1 MKIVKYLI
9 FYLLLILLIYSVNL
23 ALQINEKKFKV
34 HFLSPYNCASCE
46 KVLKNAFFQSSEF
59 EIFLKNISWI
69 KKAEKTYTF
78 TGLEF
83 FVEAKKPLFKISS
96 HIYYDENFEPFFSL
110 REHNKIILNIQ
121 NKDLPLSAKQQAIL
135 ISNSELKDNIKS
147 IIFHQTDGWILDFN
161 DYKVLLGKEEL
172 QARLKKITKLTNKL
186 NKKDLKNKF
195 LDLRYPK
202 GFVIKNL

>member
-9 FYLLLILLIYSVNL
+9 LYVLLILLIYSVNL
-23 ALQINEKKFKV
+23 ALRINEKKFKV
-34 HFLSPYNCASCE
+34 HFSSPYNCASCE

-78 TGLEF
+78 TGPEF

-96 HIYYDENFEPFFSL
+96 HIYYDENFKPFFSL
-110 REHNKIILNIQ
+110 NEHNKIILKIQ
-121 NKDLPLSAKQQAIL
+121 NKDLPSSAKQQAIL
-135 ISNSELKDNIKS
+135 ISNSKLREKIRGVSFSQKE
-147 IIFHQTDGWILDFN
+147 GWTLDFD
-161 DYKVLLGKEEL
+161 DYKVLLGKKEL
-172 QARLKKITKLTNKL
+172 RVRLKKIIELTNKL
-186 NKKDLKNKF
+186 NKKDLKNKY

>member
-9 FYLLLILLIYSVNL
+9 FYLLLILLIYSLNL
-23 ALQINEKKFKV
+23 ALQINQTKFKV
-34 HFLSPYNCASCE
+34 LFLSPYNCASCE

-96 HIYYDENFEPFFSL
+96 HIYYDENFEPFFFF
-110 REHNKIILNIQ
+110 
-121 NKDLPLSAKQQAIL
+121 A
-135 ISNSELKDNIKS
+135 
-147 IIFHQTDGWILDFN
+147 
-161 DYKVLLGKEEL
+161 
-172 QARLKKITKLTNKL
+172 
-186 NKKDLKNKF
+186 
-195 LDLRYPK
+195 
-202 GFVIKNL
+202 

>member
-1 MKIVKYLI
+1 MKIVKHLI
-9 FYLLLILLIYSVNL
+9 FYILLILLIYCVNL
-23 ALQINEKKFKV
+23 AFQTNEKKFKV
-34 HFLSPYNCASCE
+34 HFLSTYNCDSCE
-46 KVLKNAFFQSSEF
+46 KILKNAFFQSGEF

-69 KKAEKTYTF
+69 KKAEKTNTF
-78 TGLEF
+78 TGPEF
-83 FVEAKKPLFKISS
+83 FIEAKKPLFKISS

-110 REHNKIILNIQ
+110 YEHNKIILDIR
-121 NKDLPLSAKQQAIL
+121 NKDLPSRVKQQAIL
-135 ISNSELKDNIKS
+135 ISDSELREKIKS
-147 IIFHQTDGWILDFN
+147 VSFNQTEGWILDFE
-161 DYKVLLGKEEL
+161 DYKVLLGKKEL

>member
-1 MKIVKYLI
+1 M
-9 FYLLLILLIYSVNL
+9 LIYSVNL
-23 ALQINEKKFKV
+23 ALQINQTKFKV

-69 KKAEKTYTF
+69 KKLKKHTLLQDKNFLLKQKSHFLKSPHTF
-78 TGLEF
+78 ITM
-83 FVEAKKPLFKISS
+83 KIL
-96 HIYYDENFEPFFSL
+96 NLFSL
-110 REHNKIILNIQ
+110 HEHNKIILNIQ

-135 ISNSELKDNIKS
+135 ISNSELKDKIKS
-147 IIFHQTDGWILDFN
+147 VIFDQTEGWILDFN
-161 DYKVLLGKEEL
+161 DYKVLLGKKEL

>member
-1 MKIVKYLI
+1 MYQKKI
-9 FYLLLILLIYSVNL
+9 
-23 ALQINEKKFKV
+23 
-34 HFLSPYNCASCE
+34 LSIVYTKS
-46 KVLKNAFFQSSEF
+46 
-59 EIFLKNISWI
+59 
-69 KKAEKTYTF
+69 EKTNTF

-135 ISNSELKDNIKS
+135 ISNSELKDKIKS
-147 IIFHQTDGWILDFN
+147 VIFDQTEGWILDFN
-161 DYKVLLGKEEL
+161 DYKVLLGKKEL

>member
-1 MKIVKYLI
+1 MKIVKHLI
-9 FYLLLILLIYSVNL
+9 FYPLLILLIFSTYL
-23 ALQINEKKFKV
+23 AFDVNEKRYKV
-34 HFLSPYNCASCE
+34 HFFTPYSCDSCE

-59 EIFLKNISWI
+59 EVFLKNISWI
-69 KKAEKTYTF
+69 KKAEKTNTSQG
-78 TGLEF
+78 TEF

-96 HIYYDENFEPFFSL
+96 HVYYDENFKPFFSL

-121 NKDLPLSAKQQAIL
+121 NKNLPLSTKQQAIL
-135 ISNSELKDNIKS
+135 ISKSDLSKKIKS
-147 IIFHQTDGWILDFN
+147 LSFFETEGWILDFD
-161 DYKVLLGKEEL
+161 DYKVLVGKKEL
-172 QARLKKITKLTNKL
+172 QARLKKIIKLTNKI